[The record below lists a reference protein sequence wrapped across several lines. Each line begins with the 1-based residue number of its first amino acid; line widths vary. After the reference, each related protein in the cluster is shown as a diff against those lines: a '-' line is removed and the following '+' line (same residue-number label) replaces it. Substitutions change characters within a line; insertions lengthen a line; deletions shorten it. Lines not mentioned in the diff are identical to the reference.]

1 MSPGPIRRSSQVRTG
16 ASRWYPKPTPASTY
30 PRLIGRHRPMNLRR
44 PDGGAPATASR
55 PAGGRPGRHAT
66 TTTER
71 SRRPRARGPAAT
83 PTDSACQSGEGDHE
97 GDHDDRPSHP
107 TRRLD
112 GEPVVDSIEE
122 RRAGPAWEASVSPRN
137 PNPSAA
143 VAVRSGPTKA
153 RTLARRN
160 SGTLG
165 IGTTTRASASTA
177 KNRMTPVRAARP
189 A

>member
-1 MSPGPIRRSSQVRTG
+1 M
-16 ASRWYPKPTPASTY
+16 
-30 PRLIGRHRPMNLRR
+30 
-44 PDGGAPATASR
+44 
-55 PAGGRPGRHAT
+55 
-66 TTTER
+66 
-71 SRRPRARGPAAT
+71 
-83 PTDSACQSGEGDHE
+83 
-97 GDHDDRPSHP
+97 
-107 TRRLD
+107 
-112 GEPVVDSIEE
+112 
-122 RRAGPAWEASVSPRN
+122 SPRN

-165 IGTTTRASASTA
+165 IGTTTRASTSAAKRMIPFRSATEAAPAA